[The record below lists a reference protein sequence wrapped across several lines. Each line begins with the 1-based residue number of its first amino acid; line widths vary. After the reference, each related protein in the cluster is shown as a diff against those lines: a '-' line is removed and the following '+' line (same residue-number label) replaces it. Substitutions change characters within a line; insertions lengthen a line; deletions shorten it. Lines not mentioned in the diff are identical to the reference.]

1 MPKLLANA
9 LVRDYWILGFGIV
22 AAVSCGIVL
31 TLNQQRISRGHFMA
45 DNQDVPDSES
55 FLNRENAVRQAQS
68 AQVPYYSYSVTK
80 TVPPPLM

>member
-9 LVRDYWILGFGIV
+9 LVRDYWILGCGIV

-31 TLNQQRISRGHFMA
+31 SLSQQHTPHNQSA
-45 DNQDVPDSES
+45 ANQDSANSES
-55 FLNRENAVRQAQS
+55 YLNRERAIQQAQS